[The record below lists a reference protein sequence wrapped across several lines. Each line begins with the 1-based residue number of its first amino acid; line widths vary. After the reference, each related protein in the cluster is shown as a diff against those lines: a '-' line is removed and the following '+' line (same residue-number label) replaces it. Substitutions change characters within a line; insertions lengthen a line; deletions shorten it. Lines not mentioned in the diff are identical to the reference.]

1 MLAFSVP
8 LLIGNVFQQF
18 YNMVDSI
25 IVGQYLGMQALAAV
39 GISGSIIF
47 LILGF
52 CTGLTGGFSVVIA
65 QRFGAGDEDELRH
78 SVAMST
84 VLCILI
90 SVVLTVI
97 SVAATWPLL
106 ELMTTPED
114 TIPFTYD

>member
-1 MLAFSVP
+1 MF
-8 LLIGNVFQQF
+8 FQQF

-52 CTGLTGGFSVVIA
+52 CTGLPEGSVVIA

-78 SVAMST
+78 SVAMFYGAVYSHF
-84 VLCILI
+84 C
-90 SVVLTVI
+90 S
-97 SVAATWPLL
+97 
-106 ELMTTPED
+106 
-114 TIPFTYD
+114 F

>member
-1 MLAFSVP
+1 MTRDLTQGSPVKLMLAFSVP

-52 CTGLTGGFSVVIA
+52 CTGLTGGFSVV
-65 QRFGAGDEDELRH
+65 
-78 SVAMST
+78 VA
-84 VLCILI
+84 
-90 SVVLTVI
+90 
-97 SVAATWPLL
+97 
-106 ELMTTPED
+106 
-114 TIPFTYD
+114 